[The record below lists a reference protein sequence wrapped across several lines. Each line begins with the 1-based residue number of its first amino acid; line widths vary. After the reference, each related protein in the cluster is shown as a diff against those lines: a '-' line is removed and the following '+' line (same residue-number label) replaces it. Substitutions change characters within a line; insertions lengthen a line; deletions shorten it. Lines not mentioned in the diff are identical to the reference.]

1 MIPSLPQRL
10 SALLLASSML
20 SCAAGPEAEESQG
33 PRAGPTMS
41 TGQGG
46 AELVPAG
53 LGTLRQDAITVPLR
67 WGDLLIKTT
76 PLEENVT
83 RLTAPDTHQR
93 LSGLVT
99 AHREALERQAFT
111 NDLALFLVSVFSY
124 EANIPYTPEDLLLSS
139 QGLRF
144 RPLAIQPVTPGWNRR
159 RLNQQETQMAIYAFD
174 TGIDLA
180 VDLVV
185 QYQGTESGAWD
196 AIIPT
201 LQAERSKVRAR
212 GVTPRDTTSAE
223 RR

>member
-1 MIPSLPQRL
+1 MIPSLPWRL
-10 SALLLASSML
+10 AALLLASGTL
-20 SCAAGPEAEESQG
+20 SCAAGPEAETSQG
-33 PRAGPTMS
+33 PRASPTTS

-53 LGTLRQDAITVPLR
+53 FGTLRQDAITVPLR

-76 PLEENVT
+76 PLAEHVT

-93 LSGLVT
+93 LSGLVS

-111 NDLALFLVSVFSY
+111 GELALFLVSVFSY

-139 QGLRF
+139 QGIRF

-174 TGIDLA
+174 AGIDLS

-185 QYQGTESGAWD
+185 QYQGTESAVWE
-196 AIIPT
+196 AIIPV

-212 GVTPRDTTSAE
+212 GVTLPDTTSSE
-223 RR
+223 GR

>member
-1 MIPSLPQRL
+1 MIPSVPHRWP
-10 SALLLASSML
+10 AILLASL
-20 SCAAGPEAEESQG
+20 TASCAAGPEVEESQG
-33 PRAGPTMS
+33 PRAGPTPS
-41 TGQGG
+41 AQQGG
-46 AELVPAG
+46 ADLVPAG
-53 LGTLRQDAITVPLR
+53 FGTLRQDAITVPLR

-76 PLEENVT
+76 PLDESVT

-93 LSGLVT
+93 LSGLVS
-99 AHREALERQAFT
+99 AHRDALERQAFST
-111 NDLALFLVSVFSY
+111 DLALFLVSVFSY
-124 EANIPYTPEDLLLSS
+124 EANIPFTPEDLLLSS

-174 TGIDLA
+174 TGIDLE

-185 QYQGTESGAWD
+185 QYQGTESGAWET
-196 AIIPT
+196 IIPN

-212 GVTPRDTTSAE
+212 GVTAPDTTTTD